1 MFYGVT
7 WFYCLSNSSCLL
19 FIHEPSQFYQPCNVI
34 AQLALIQQKE
44 KSSLG
49 DEEED
54 AIAVVNP
61 IVEPN
66 KIRIEKL
73 KWEQYGEDPHLA
85 TAAQPLHP
93 PAGSGPAPRPRRPFF

>member
-1 MFYGVT
+1 MFFT
-7 WFYCLSNSSCLL
+7 NHPSS
-19 FIHEPSQFYQPCNVI
+19 ISHVI